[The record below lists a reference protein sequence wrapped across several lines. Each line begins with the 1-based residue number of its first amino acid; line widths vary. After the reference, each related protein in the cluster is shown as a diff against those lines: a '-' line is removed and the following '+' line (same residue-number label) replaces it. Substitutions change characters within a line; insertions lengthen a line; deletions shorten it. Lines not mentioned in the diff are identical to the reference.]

1 MSNDRYHLIRKLSP
15 QSGTPDR
22 WVVYDSQKD
31 QILLITQ
38 FRNVAVLNIKRLIG
52 SS

>member
-1 MSNDRYHLIRKLSP
+1 MSKDRYHLIRKSSP
-15 QSGTPDR
+15 QPCTPDR
-22 WVVYDSQKD
+22 WVIYDSQKD

-38 FRNVAVLNIKRLIG
+38 SKEVAAMSIKRLLG